1 MIRLQQVWG
10 LVRYQLLGQVFN
22 PYRYTNG
29 FKDYALL
36 RLHYL
41 KHVIKQNEFGSI
53 SEWDYA
59 RRADEI
65 WGGVA
70 VPANQYGPPNGS
82 LEECTRWLDGA
93 RLRYDN
99 AANELGILHGNT
111 IGTFFRPIDGRAK
124 FLRECLK

>member
-1 MIRLQQVWG
+1 LEKS
-10 LVRYQLLGQVFN
+10 FS

-29 FKDYALL
+29 FKDYALF

-41 KHVIKQNEFGSI
+41 KHVINQNEFGSI
-53 SEWDYA
+53 SEWEYA

-70 VPANQYGPPNGS
+70 VPANHGGQPNGL
-82 LEECTRWLDGA
+82 LEECTRAHDGA

-99 AANELGILHGNT
+99 NANELGILHGNT

-124 FLRECLK
+124 FLRECVK